1 MAAEEVRTEGRTVA
15 EAIRQAAAILE
26 VLPEDLEVEVVQ
38 HESNGFLGIGRRP
51 AVIIAR
57 RAGEPAAGGEGAS
70 LSPEE
75 DAAAPRIMLEAGGE
89 ETLASPAAGVER
101 TPGTVAEP
109 GADNSPVITTVAD
122 AGAGAG
128 MTLAAAGE
136 DVDQPGYAWVEGG
149 RVQVGGGEPP
159 ATIIAGDQ
167 FDLYVNGQ
175 QVAGEATVRS
185 GDKVEVRPRV
195 ETEKA
200 QWKLTISGDGLA
212 ARLVLKPGFQK
223 TWRLKDQFPAA
234 RLQLEGEGVARAL
247 PALTREEL
255 LAELQ
260 RQQVVFGIDEEAIRQ
275 ALTATEA
282 REIIVARGRP
292 PQPGED
298 GRVECLFPTA
308 GANRVEVGEE
318 ERVDYREMV
327 VRASAA
333 TGDLLAVKV
342 LPRPGKPGQTV
353 TGKVITPPEPRDVE
367 LVAGKGTE
375 VIDGQRCVAREEGQ
389 PQLHQRR
396 GQVVIDIIPVLLHRG
411 DVDLASG
418 NLKFKGGINIT
429 GNVTETMQ
437 VAASQDVE
445 ISGDVTQATVKAG
458 GSIIIRRN
466 CIGSTLVAG
475 GVHGVYQ
482 SVEPLLA
489 DLAQQLPLLQ
499 TALQQLERGASRQ
512 RQPGRQFNTGYLVNI
527 LVENK
532 FKKIPAQACKLE
544 QLTKGVQ
551 GGPQEQRLVQLAQ
564 ELVRAFRNPAAMQG
578 LGSANLE
585 RLITGVREMAA
596 YCREIPQDGGHITL
610 NYALNS
616 KLQASGQVK
625 VTGRGCFNT
634 EIIAGG
640 KVEIH
645 GVFRGGSIYASDDVF
660 AQEVGSSGGARTLI
674 RVAEGKTIK
683 AGKIWTNCTLQVG
696 KRIRQ
701 IDKEESLLMA
711 YLNHEGDLVL
721 GTF

>member
-1 MAAEEVRTEGRTVA
+1 MAGEEVRAEGRTVA
-15 EAIRQAAAILE
+15 EAIQQAAAILE

-57 RAGEPAAGGEGAS
+57 RAGKLVAGGEGAPP
-70 LSPEE
+70 SPE
-75 DAAAPRIMLEAGGE
+75 DTTDPQVIAGAGGE
-89 ETLASPAAGVER
+89 ETPVFPAAVEER
-101 TPGTVAEP
+101 TPGAVAEP
-109 GADNSPVITTVAD
+109 DTNR
-122 AGAGAG
+122 
-128 MTLAAAGE
+128 
-136 DVDQPGYAWVEGG
+136 PGYAWVEDG
-149 RVQVGGGEPP
+149 RVLVGGGEPP
-159 ATIIAGDQ
+159 ATIITSNQ
-167 FDLYVNGQ
+167 FDLYVNGR
-175 QVAGEATVRS
+175 QVTGEATVRS

-195 ETEKA
+195 ETEKG
-200 QWKLTISGDGLA
+200 QWKLTISSDGLA
-212 ARLVLKPGFQK
+212 ARLTLKPGLQK
-223 TWRLKDQFPAA
+223 TWRLSNQFPAA
-234 RLQLEGEGVARAL
+234 RLQLEGEEVVQAL
-247 PALTREEL
+247 PSLTRDEL
-255 LAELQ
+255 LDELR
-260 RQQVVFGIDEEAIRQ
+260 RQQVVLGIDEEAIRQ
-275 ALTATEA
+275 ACTATVA
-282 REIIVARGRP
+282 GEIIVARGQP

-298 GRVECLFPTA
+298 GRVEYLFPTA

-327 VRASAA
+327 IRASAA
-333 TGDLLAVKV
+333 AGDLLAVKV
-342 LPRPGKPGQTV
+342 PPQPGKPGQTV

-367 LVAGKGTE
+367 LVAGRGTA

-411 DVDLASG
+411 DVNLASG

-466 CIGSTLVAG
+466 CIASTLVAG

-489 DLAQQLPLLQ
+489 DLAQQLSLLQ
-499 TALQQLERGASRQ
+499 TAIQQLNKGTNWQ
-512 RQPGRQFNTGYLVNI
+512 RQPDRQYNTGYLVNI

-532 FKKIPAQACKLE
+532 FKKIPAQASRLE

-564 ELVRAFRNPAAMQG
+564 ELARAFRNPAAMQG

-585 RLITGVREMAA
+585 RLIASVLELAA

-640 KVEIH
+640 KVEIQ

-660 AQEVGSSGGARTLI
+660 AQEVGSSGGARTHI

-683 AGKIWTNCTLQVG
+683 AGKIWTNCTLQIG

-701 IDKEESLLMA
+701 IDNEESRLMA